1 MSRGPEVTVHKDYL
15 ENLERK
21 VGDLE
26 TLIEV
31 SSIISSTLDFN
42 ELITL
47 VMEKAKNV
55 MDAEACSILLYN
67 KETNRLEF
75 EVALSPDEPVSEILK
90 EKISLE
96 VGQGIVGWAA
106 EHMKPLVVRDAQ
118 MDSRFNKEVDKSTG
132 FTTKSLIAA
141 PLIGRSGLIGV
152 AEILN
157 SRNKEAFDD
166 YDADIFQTHCRQV
179 AVAIENAKFHKDSLE
194 QEKFRR
200 ELEIA
205 SEVQR
210 SFLPERPSLES
221 KNIKINAANISASHV
236 GGDVY
241 DFIEHKSGRIGV
253 LIGDVSGKG
262 VSAALYMAKIISE
275 FRNVA
280 HMADT
285 PEDCLERLNSKL
297 TSAPRGMF
305 LTCVYL
311 MADPVTGVMS
321 VSVAGHPPF
330 LKTSQGKAEVITLP
344 SGPPVGILQ
353 TDFPVT
359 DIKLLKGES
368 ILLLTDGVFDAKNIE
383 GERIGFEKITE
394 FVNANA
400 GEENLIHML
409 IEYVNRFSKDTE
421 RADDLTLVG
430 IRMKY
435 QGQ

>member
-1 MSRGPEVTVHKDYL
+1 MAKGSEVTVHKDYL
-15 ENLERK
+15 ENLQKK
-21 VGDLE
+21 VADLE

-31 SSIISSTLDFN
+31 SSIISSTLDYN

-47 VMEKAKNV
+47 VMEKTKKV

-67 KETNRLEF
+67 KATNKLEF
-75 EVALSPDEPVSEILK
+75 EVALSPDVPVSKILK
-90 EKISLE
+90 EKIILD
-96 VGQGIVGWAA
+96 VGEGIVGWAA
-106 EHMKPLVVRDAQ
+106 EHLKPLVVKDAQ
-118 MDSRFNKEVDKSTG
+118 TDSRFNKEVDKSTG

-157 SRNKEAFDD
+157 PRNKEAFND

-179 AVAIENAKFHKDSLE
+179 AVAIENAKFHEDSLE
-194 QEKFRR
+194 REKFRR
-200 ELEIA
+200 EMEIA
-205 SEVQR
+205 AEVQK
-210 SFLPERPSLES
+210 SFLPEMPSLERD
-221 KNIKINAANISASHV
+221 NIKITAVNLSASQV

-241 DFIEHKSGRIGV
+241 DFIEHNSGRIGV

-262 VSAALYMAKIISE
+262 VSAALYMAKIVSE

-280 HMADT
+280 HMSDS
-285 PEDCLERLNSKL
+285 PENALQRLNSKL
-297 TSAPRGMF
+297 SSAPRGMF

-311 MADPVTGVMS
+311 MADPVTGVLS

-330 LKTSQGKAEVITLP
+330 LKTSKGKAEVVTLP

-353 TDFPVT
+353 TEFPLT
-359 DIKLLKGES
+359 DIRLKKGER
-368 ILLLTDGVFDAKNIE
+368 ILLLTDGVFDAKNVK

-400 GEENLIHML
+400 GEKNLIHML
-409 IEYVNRFSKDTE
+409 VEYVNRFSKDME
-421 RADDLTLVG
+421 RADDLTLVE
-430 IRMKY
+430 IRMS
-435 QGQ
+435 